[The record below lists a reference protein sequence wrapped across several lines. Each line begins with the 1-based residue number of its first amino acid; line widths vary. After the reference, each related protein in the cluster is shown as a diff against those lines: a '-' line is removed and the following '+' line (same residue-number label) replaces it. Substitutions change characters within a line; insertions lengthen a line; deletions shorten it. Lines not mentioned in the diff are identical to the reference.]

1 MARESRIPEV
11 DEPVEVLSPP
21 TQSVAPTMEYHSSE
35 QLQQRNR
42 DVFASEQAKKNKDKN
57 RTEKDKIHKVL
68 DQYIEKHSKT
78 SEVRKM
84 AQEGERTAEAQLDLS
99 AEVVVIL
106 EKIKNEL
113 R

>member
-1 MARESRIPEV
+1 MARKLEEV
-11 DEPVEVLSPP
+11 DEPTAVLNTPEP
-21 TQSVAPTMEYHSSE
+21 NATAPTAEYQSSE
-35 QLQQRNR
+35 ELQRRNR
-42 DVFASEQAKKNKDKN
+42 DVFADKAAEDNKKKDQTAKAKVRN
-57 RTEKDKIHKVL
+57 VL
-68 DQYIEKHSKT
+68 DKYIAKYSKT

-84 AQEGERTAEAQLDLS
+84 AQEAKRTAEAQLDLS

>member
-1 MARESRIPEV
+1 MARELEEV
-11 DEPVEVLSPP
+11 DEPAALLNTPEPNA
-21 TQSVAPTMEYHSSE
+21 VAPTSEYQSSE
-35 QLQQRNR
+35 ELQRRNR
-42 DVFASEQAKKNKDKN
+42 DVFADKTAKANQQKDQ
-57 RTEKDKIHKVL
+57 TEKAKVRNVL
-68 DQYIEKHSKT
+68 DKYIAKHSKT

-84 AQEGERTAEAQLDLS
+84 AKEDGRTADAQLDLS